1 MASHHTQDDASHA
14 HEGAAMDYA
23 EHNKTFALFAD
34 LIKWGS
40 VISLSLVVLTGILTG
55 LIPFFIGF
63 VLIVA
68 MVVGAVKLF

>member
-1 MASHHTQDDASHA
+1 
-14 HEGAAMDYA
+14 MDYA

-34 LIKWGS
+34 LIKWGT
-40 VISLSLVVLTGILTG
+40 VASLGLVVLTGMLTG

-68 MVVGAVKLF
+68 MGVGAIKFF